1 MAVIPLYNVLVLPE
15 SNVYLKTE
23 RYRKATG
30 RMPRPEERI
39 VLLLQRKK
47 EPNDKLTP
55 ESFYPIGVSG
65 VVADIHEEGWFT
77 VRTRGRVN
85 VDEAAIL
92 PDGHIEAY
100 TSRREDTD
108 VLSEQEQAR
117 RTADMK
123 AAMTEFSKGTELK
136 SLDGAVFH
144 AE

>member
-65 VVADIHEEGWFT
+65 VFT
-77 VRTRGRVN
+77 
-85 VDEAAIL
+85 
-92 PDGHIEAY
+92 
-100 TSRREDTD
+100 
-108 VLSEQEQAR
+108 LSKSSV
-117 RTADMK
+117 K
-123 AAMTEFSKGTELK
+123 A
-136 SLDGAVFH
+136 SLAFLRLSSG
-144 AE
+144 